1 MSVSRKVKQ
10 RTMLAIGKD
19 WIYVCG
25 NETHVKI
32 KNAKTGQTKTLVN
45 KKKEKTKMKIV
56 TDYNQMSVE
65 ELQAI
70 ADHLGFSYVISD
82 GKISEVE

>member
-1 MSVSRKVKQ
+1 MGVSRKVKQ

-45 KKKEKTKMKIV
+45 KKKRRKRNE
-56 TDYNQMSVE
+56 NCNR
-65 ELQAI
+65 
-70 ADHLGFSYVISD
+70 F
-82 GKISEVE
+82 

>member
-1 MSVSRKVKQ
+1 MGVSRKVKQ
-10 RTMLAIGKD
+10 RTMLAISKD

-45 KKKEKTKMKIV
+45 RKKRRKRK
-56 TDYNQMSVE
+56 
-65 ELQAI
+65 
-70 ADHLGFSYVISD
+70 
-82 GKISEVE
+82 

>member
-1 MSVSRKVKQ
+1 MGVSRKVKQ
-10 RTMLAIGKD
+10 RTMLAISKD

-45 KKKEKTKMKIV
+45 RKRRKRK
-56 TDYNQMSVE
+56 
-65 ELQAI
+65 
-70 ADHLGFSYVISD
+70 
-82 GKISEVE
+82 

>member
-1 MSVSRKVKQ
+1 MSVSRKVKH

-19 WIYVCG
+19 WIYVYG

-45 KKKEKTKMKIV
+45 RKKRRKRK
-56 TDYNQMSVE
+56 
-65 ELQAI
+65 
-70 ADHLGFSYVISD
+70 
-82 GKISEVE
+82 